1 MSAGRGRRWAYAGA
15 VLGAV
20 VSIAAN
26 VAHSFVPPVGAAGDW
41 RPHTGAV
48 LGAMFWPV
56 AVVVSLEILARI
68 DWPDATRWL
77 LLRWGGL
84 APVGLVAAVVSYRHL
99 SGLLSWYGEDSVTS
113 MLGPLAVDGL
123 MVLASGALLVEPST
137 RRAARRRPV
146 KGSEPAAPQP
156 VSGTDATGTAKPA
169 TAQRKPLRASV
180 SADVLLLVGQAVKA
194 DLDRA
199 GIPLTRKALV
209 EGLRERG
216 HPVGTDRARALLA
229 ALKAA

>member
-1 MSAGRGRRWAYAGA
+1 VSAGRGRRWAYAGA

-99 SGLLSWYGEDSVTS
+99 SGLLAYWGEDPVTVAI
-113 MLGPLAVDGL
+113 GPLVVDGL

-137 RRAARRRPV
+137 RRSARRKPSTAPGPV
-146 KGSEPAAPQP
+146 AAQP
-156 VSGTDATGTAKPA
+156 VTPESVKAPAPRTRPAVPGSGD
-169 TAQRKPLRASV
+169 
-180 SADVLLLVGQAVKA
+180 LLLVGQAVKA